1 LGFNFNNAPPS
12 GPALSGPAQPA
23 APATDIAATAPAAT
37 RPSGAEAV
45 RESGPPRQD
54 WPVGSQSDPTSAK
67 AAPPATSDVPQ
78 SASLV
83 RFRSC
88 RWMQPAENGNTE
100 FCTHREVKP
109 YAGTTGFDADAWCP
123 ECQYY
128 KLRRAPKKRSPDDYS
143 Y

>member
-1 LGFNFNNAPPS
+1 LGSNFNNSTPAPPRD
-12 GPALSGPAQPA
+12 PQAA
-23 APATDIAATAPAAT
+23 APASTPDVAAPA
-37 RPSGAEAV
+37 
-45 RESGPPRQD
+45 
-54 WPVGSQSDPTSAK
+54 
-67 AAPPATSDVPQ
+67 PATSDVPQ

-88 RWMQPAENGNTE
+88 RWMQPAENGNAE

-109 YAGTTGFDADAWCP
+109 YAGMAGFDADAWCP